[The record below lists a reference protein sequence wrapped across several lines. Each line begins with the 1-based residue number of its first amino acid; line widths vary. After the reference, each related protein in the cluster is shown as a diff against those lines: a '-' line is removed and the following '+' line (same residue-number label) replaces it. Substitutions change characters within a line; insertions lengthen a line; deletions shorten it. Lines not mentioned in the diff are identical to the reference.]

1 MSHIGPIFESN
12 AISRYIAR
20 MRRDTEL
27 CGASI
32 SDSAKINT
40 WIEFCTQ
47 ELEVPMTVWLYP
59 VLGYMP
65 YYAASTARAKVDVA
79 RALTT
84 LNNHLAD
91 KTYLVGNHITL
102 ADITVISALVYLY
115 KFLADEAYRAPF
127 SHVNRWFDTCVHQPQ
142 FMMVLGQVILCK
154 SEVTP
159 PGQSAIPFSHSSSSS
174 STQSKTTGGG
184 EEETKEDKKA
194 KGKEKKE
201 KKEKS
206 AQPKEEKKPKEKKE
220 KPAPEP
226 KKPEPKVAAEP
237 EDDYEEKPVKKEDHP
252 FKLMDRDSPSTF
264 VMDTWK
270 KTYSNCTSYEEAMNE
285 FWTTFDPTGWSI
297 WRGDY
302 NYNSENS
309 VLFMTSN
316 LIGGFIQRTE
326 EIRKWLFGTMT
337 IRGEAKAGGM
347 KITAY
352 YLIRGQSIQ
361 PLIDC
366 NTDAECYTWTKMN
379 IPPSDEDKKLLFDY
393 WTSETAFEGE
403 PCLDSRCYK

>member
-1 MSHIGPIFESN
+1 
-12 AISRYIAR
+12 

-27 CGASI
+27 CGASLTE
-32 SDSAKINT
+32 SAQVNT
-40 WIEFCTQ
+40 WIDFCSQ
-47 ELEVPMTVWLYP
+47 ELEIPMTVWLYP

-65 YYAASTARAKVDVA
+65 YYAASTSSSKADIS

-84 LNNHLAD
+84 LNTHLVD
-91 KTYLVGNHITL
+91 KTYLVGNHVTL
-102 ADITVISALVYLY
+102 ADITVMSALVYLF

-127 SHVNRWFDTCVHQPQ
+127 AHVNRWFDTLCHQPQ
-142 FMMVLGQVILCK
+142 VEAVIGRVILCTK
-154 SEVTP
+154 ELTAA
-159 PGQSAIPFSHSSSSS
+159 GQAPIPFTHGAPT
-174 STQSKTTGGG
+174 STTSAAAAAAPAASA
-184 EEETKEDKKA
+184 TKE
-194 KGKEKKE
+194 EKKE
-201 KKEKS
+201 KGKKDKGAAADKS
-206 AQPKEEKKPKEKKE
+206 SKPKEEKKPKEKKE
-220 KPAPEP
+220 KPAAEP
-226 KKPEPKVAAEP
+226 KKPEPKSVEP
-237 EDDYEEKPVKKEDHP
+237 EDDFEEKPVKKEDHP
-252 FKLMDRDSPSTF
+252 FKILDRESPSSF

-270 KTYSNCTSYEEAMNE
+270 KTYSNCTSYEEAMKE
-285 FWTTFDPTGWSI
+285 FWETFDASGWSL

-337 IRGEAKAGGM
+337 IRGEAKANGM

-366 NTDAECYTWTKMN
+366 NTDAECYTWTKMVT
-379 IPPSDEDKKLLFDY
+379 PPTDQDKALLFEY
-393 WTSETAFEGE
+393 WTSETSLENE
-403 PCLDSRCYK
+403 PLLDSRCYK